1 MHLDDL
7 IKGYKDLPAQEPHP
21 LVSPER
27 IEYYEKVADSPGVAD
42 IDYLYTLTNK
52 LPHSRND
59 VIAMFEDNK
68 LDAILFPTM
77 PCTASPLFTVEE
89 DPTYVCNVPDPWI
102 AGYMGCVTGFPEI
115 TVPAGMTQHGLP
127 IGVSF
132 YGKPYSEPRLI
143 ALAYAYEQASKARKQ
158 PPTTPSL
165 K

>member
-1 MHLDDL
+1 MM
-7 IKGYKDLPAQEPHP
+7 
-21 LVSPER
+21 
-27 IEYYEKVADSPGVAD
+27 EKE
-42 IDYLYTLTNK
+42 N
-52 LPHSRND
+52 
-59 VIAMFEDNK
+59 
-68 LDAILFPTM
+68 LDAIVFPTM

-143 ALAYAYEQASKARKQ
+143 ALAYAYEQVSHARKK
-158 PPTTPSL
+158 PPTTPAL